1 MNEWGSSK
9 NPTPSYKTL
18 LTITYNH
25 SRSNEKTIINRS
37 SIAKS
42 EQSSD
47 NRMKE
52 TLMVLFHSFINPN
65 ILNCSRIRSNRQNS
79 RIKNSMNQDYGFD
92 NSKPKRID
100 DTSRVGKNGNVD
112 QTLIV
117 GPSLFSR
124 KHNPQEMNF
133 KKVDQKINNSKRK
146 NKFSLGFIPVD
157 LWSIKEGGENRK
169 LRVKTNFSRAVEK
182 IGLIPRSI
190 IRTSDRF
197 RKQLFPG
204 TETLLL
210 QEFRI
215 SRYQILVSLKCLL
228 ALIFI
233 PLTVHFLT
241 KNLILTPLIEYLWN
255 NNKNDIFL
263 NSTQQEQAL
272 NELQDFENE
281 IYFELLVAPQVSS
294 NTEGKDNNKNIENG
308 KGTDSTNFRGQEEVE
323 TLNLKNSGLISNVL
337 PEKRVQSLIGRVETH
352 NLSNSP
358 IKDRIRFEGFS
369 QEPLVE
375 KETNYGINPKME
387 SSEKRGLN
395 FFSNERQE
403 DLHLDQNKI
412 LNQKQEF
419 QEKTVALAIKYNQQS
434 IDSLIRLTSDFITVL
449 TLIGVILVMKAEII
463 ILKSFLIETVYSFND
478 TTKSFLI
485 IFITDLLVGFHSSPG
500 WELFFQS
507 ILNRFGL
514 PFTETSI
521 LLTVAIVPVFLDTLF
536 KYWIFRYLNKISPT
550 TVATLNAMRE

>member
-1 MNEWGSSK
+1 MA
-9 NPTPSYKTL
+9 
-18 LTITYNH
+18 I
-25 SRSNEKTIINRS
+25 
-37 SIAKS
+37 
-42 EQSSD
+42 
-47 NRMKE
+47 
-52 TLMVLFHSFINPN
+52 FHSFFNMYM
-65 ILNCSRIRSNRQNS
+65 LNSSRNTYRLNS
-79 RIKNSMNQDYGFD
+79 RIQNSKNQDYGPLRG
-92 NSKPKRID
+92 PKRIED
-100 DTSRVGKNGNVD
+100 NSMVNKVD
-112 QTLIV
+112 QN
-117 GPSLFSR
+117 R
-124 KHNPQEMNF
+124 EMEF
-133 KKVDQKINNSKRK
+133 KKVDPNKVALNSTNPQNNFKKERRSTK
-146 NKFSLGFIPVD
+146 SILGSTPLAPKGPYD
-157 LWSIKEGGENRK
+157 LWSIKDAGMAPNKGENRK
-169 LRVKTNFSRAVEK
+169 LPVRTNFSRAVEK

-272 NELQDFENE
+272 SELQDFENE
-281 IYFELLVAPQVSS
+281 IYFELLVAP
-294 NTEGKDNNKNIENG
+294 NTADIIKDETEGVM
-308 KGTDSTNFRGQEEVE
+308 DSTTRLTPMASKKPKGGDSKRIPTKTQNEINGSYGAKNVVPINREDVEALISKRGQRPFNEE
-323 TLNLKNSGLISNVL
+323 KKID
-337 PEKRVQSLIGRVETH
+337 
-352 NLSNSP
+352 LSYVSP
-358 IKDRIRFEGFS
+358 
-369 QEPLVE
+369 Q
-375 KETNYGINPKME
+375 
-387 SSEKRGLN
+387 
-395 FFSNERQE
+395 RQE
-403 DLHLDQNKI
+403 RSYLDQNKV
-412 LNQKQEF
+412 LSQKQEF